1 MGQLLLGSPTIQFY
15 LLVVG
20 AGLIFALWP
29 DGSGP
34 RGKRAGSRA
43 QSRGDPSGPREG
55 GGQSCPA
62 PRPSPGQAAAAC
74 LPFGSLR
81 RPTPRNTSPG
91 LGSRSAGSGSREE
104 TVSCLQS
111 FWTGWRLWGSC

>member
-1 MGQLLLGSPTIQFY
+1 MGDLLLGSPHVQFY

-34 RGKRAGSRA
+34 RGKQAGSRA
-43 QSRGDPSGPREG
+43 QPRGDPSGPREG

-62 PRPSPGQAAAAC
+62 PGPSPGTGGSGLLAIRELEVTCAAEYATR
-74 LPFGSLR
+74 FGLALR
-81 RPTPRNTSPG
+81 RIRKS
-91 LGSRSAGSGSREE
+91 
-104 TVSCLQS
+104 
-111 FWTGWRLWGSC
+111 